1 MRAIGPN
8 GEQLGIFP
16 THLAIKRAEELGFD
30 LVEVSPTAKPP
41 VCKMMDFG
49 KFMYE
54 QSKKVHAMKQH
65 QKSGQVKEVKF
76 RPHINEHDLDIKI
89 HYVQRFLDDGNR
101 AKITLM
107 FRGREMIHTEVGKDL
122 MQKIV
127 VETEPYGI
135 IEVPPRMEGSNMTMT
150 LAPFPTVNNVK
161 PVGKGGPEKEKPEI
175 SETPE

>member
-1 MRAIGPN
+1 
-8 GEQLGIFP
+8 
-16 THLAIKRAEELGFD
+16 
-30 LVEVSPTAKPP
+30 
-41 VCKMMDFG
+41 MMDFG

-76 RPHINEHDLDIKI
+76 RPHINEHDLDTKI
-89 HYVQRFLDDGNR
+89 NYVQRFLEDGNR

-127 VETEPYGI
+127 VATESSGI
-135 IEVPPRMEGSNMTMT
+135 VEVPARMEGSNMTMT
-150 LAPFPTVNNVK
+150 LAPAPAPK
-161 PVGKGGPEKEKPEI
+161 PGKAGQDKPDDPGQEGTE
-175 SETPE
+175 S